1 MEFAGKQRR
10 LQDGAAPPRRARKG
24 GRGVIHYRLRCGGP
38 HEGGAYEFEGWFADS
53 AAYEDQSARG
63 LVSCPVCGSTKVEKA
78 IMAPALT
85 RGGPTRG
92 EAPAPAEEAPAAA
105 PAPQEESPL
114 EDAVRLRRQI
124 REHMRLLRRRI
135 EAETED
141 VGRGF
146 ARQAL
151 EMHKGLREDK
161 PIRGEATPEETRELL
176 EEGAPVTPLPWF
188 DDREEN

>member
-1 MEFAGKQRR
+1 M
-10 LQDGAAPPRRARKG
+10 
-24 GRGVIHYRLRCGGP
+24 IHYRLRCGGGS
-38 HEGGAYEFEGWFADS
+38 EGGSHEFEGWFADS
-53 AAYEDQSARG
+53 AAFEDQKARG
-63 LVSCPVCGSTKVEKA
+63 LVSCPSCGSTKVEKA

-85 RGGPTRG
+85 RASTHDQAPALAEGTP
-92 EAPAPAEEAPAAA
+92 EAPPPPAEEG
-105 PAPQEESPL
+105 PL
-114 EDAVRLRRQI
+114 EDAIRLRRQI
-124 REHMRLLRRRI
+124 REHMRHLRRRI